1 MTVETTTQE
10 TDTELP
16 VEADSDMP
24 AETEAAVETGE
35 AAETEEALETGEAA
49 KADGF
54 PGDPFYE
61 LGLAPSIVDDIAS
74 QGLTEPTPIQRDAI
88 PAILAGG
95 DLIGLAQTGT
105 GKTAAYL
112 LPILHKLLEKR
123 KAKDVRRTSV
133 LVLAPTRELAY
144 QISDSIKAFSGS
156 FKVRYLTICG
166 GERYDFQIRALNKGV
181 DIIVATPG
189 RFEDLQARGKV
200 NLDDIEHF
208 VLDEGDQMI
217 DLGFYPAIKRIFET
231 LPSAC
236 QTVFFSATMP
246 AEMKSLAESFLENP
260 VTIQAAQAGQTVDA
274 ITQSAVLVK
283 GADKRDILLREL
295 QKLDGGQVLVFARTR
310 VRTEDLADW
319 LGEQGLNADMLHGDM
334 RQAIRQ
340 KVLRKFKRG
349 ELQVLVATDVAA
361 RGIDVSGLGLV
372 VNFDLPE
379 TVEAYVHRIGRTG
392 RAGQI
397 GAAVSICS
405 VADQEKLAAVLSKV
419 GQRMTVIDSDG
430 NVVEDFRPEHSP
442 SKGRGRGRPPR
453 HARGKGQGRDGGRED
468 GRPRKPRPARDGD
481 GSSFGKGRPQ
491 RGASKPAKPSF
502 GKPAGKTGGKPGG
515 KPFGK
520 PGGKPG
526 FDKPRRKPA
535 DGERHSAEHRPVEPQ
550 QQDAPRPFNQSD
562 KKFGKKFD
570 KTYDRKSGKPGGK
583 PFGKAGG
590 GKSFKDKPSGD
601 RPSHDRHGGKR
612 DDRPHRGDGPARQ
625 ERYDRN
631 DRQDRNDRHD
641 RKGWSGGDK
650 KGAAKQGKPPRDKHS
665 SKPAKPPRQAKAGKA
680 DRPAKSG
687 GGDMGGKTLSLRPGG
702 TGEGTKRRGP
712 LKPGRGQG
720 GNARLRRR
728 APR

>member
-1 MTVETTTQE
+1 MTVETTMQDSDTDLPENGVPENGAPE
-10 TDTELP
+10 TDVAD
-16 VEADSDMP
+16 VEADAD
-24 AETEAAVETGE
+24 AA
-35 AAETEEALETGEAA
+35 
-49 KADGF
+49 ADADERTADEGTQTF
-54 PGDPFYE
+54 PGDPFFE
-61 LGLAPSIVDDIAS
+61 LGLAPSIVDDIAG

-112 LPILHKLLEKR
+112 LPLLHKLLDKR

-133 LVLAPTRELAY
+133 LILAPTRELAY

-200 NLDDIEHF
+200 NLADIEHF

-246 AEMKSLAESFLENP
+246 AEMKSLAESFLDNP
-260 VTIQAAQAGQTVDA
+260 VTIKAAQAGQTVDA
-274 ITQSAVLVK
+274 IAQSAVLVR
-283 GADKRDILLREL
+283 GADKRDILLDEL
-295 QKLDGGQVLVFARTR
+295 RKLDGGQVLVFARTR

-361 RGIDVSGLGLV
+361 RGIDVSGLGMV

-419 GQRMTVIDSDG
+419 GQRMTIMNSDG
-430 NVVEDFRPEHSP
+430 NVVEDFRPERVP

-453 HARGKGQGRDGGRED
+453 HARGKAQGRDPGRNAGHDE
-468 GRPRKPRPARDGD
+468 GWPRKPRPAREDEGA
-481 GSSFGKGRPQ
+481 SVGKSRPQ
-491 RGASKPAKPSF
+491 RWASKPF
-502 GKPAGKTGGKPGG
+502 
-515 KPFGK
+515 FGK
-520 PGGKPG
+520 PGGK
-526 FDKPRRKPA
+526 A
-535 DGERHSAEHRPVEPQ
+535 DS
-550 QQDAPRPFNQSD
+550 
-562 KKFGKKFD
+562 
-570 KTYDRKSGKPGGK
+570 KSGGK
-583 PFGKAGG
+583 SG
-590 GKSFKDKPSGD
+590 GKSFGKPGSKPKSDKLKSDRPKSDRPTPDRPKGGKQKRGKDAGD
-601 RPSHDRHGGKR
+601 RF
-612 DDRPHRGDGPARQ
+612 DRPQRGDGPT
-625 ERYDRN
+625 RN
-631 DRQDRNDRHD
+631 ERQDRNEREDWSVGDR
-641 RKGWSGGDK
+641 
-650 KGAAKQGKPPRDKHS
+650 KGAAKQGKPPRGKHP
-665 SKPAKPPRQAKAGKA
+665 SKPAKPPHKAKSSKP
-680 DRPAKSG
+680 DRSAKSG
-687 GGDMGGKTLSLRPGG
+687 AGDMGGKTLSLRPGG
-702 TGEGTKRRGP
+702 TGEGTRRRGP

-728 APR
+728 MPR

>member
-1 MTVETTTQE
+1 MTVETTMQDSDTDLPENGVPENGAPE
-10 TDTELP
+10 TDVAVAD
-16 VEADSDMP
+16 VEADAD
-24 AETEAAVETGE
+24 AV
-35 AAETEEALETGEAA
+35 
-49 KADGF
+49 ADADERTADEGTQTF
-54 PGDPFYE
+54 PGDPFFE
-61 LGLAPSIVDDIAS
+61 LGLAPSIVDDIAG
-74 QGLTEPTPIQRDAI
+74 QGLTEPTPIQLDAI

-112 LPILHKLLEKR
+112 LPLLHKLLDKR

-133 LVLAPTRELAY
+133 LILAPTRELAY

-166 GERYDFQIRALNKGV
+166 GERYDFQIRALTKGV

-246 AEMKSLAESFLENP
+246 AEMKSLAESFLDNP
-260 VTIQAAQAGQTVDA
+260 VTIKAAQAGQTVDA
-274 ITQSAVLVK
+274 VAQSAVLVR
-283 GADKRDILLREL
+283 GADKRDILLDEL
-295 QKLDGGQVLVFARTR
+295 RKLDGGQVLVFARTR

-334 RQAIRQ
+334 RQAIRK
-340 KVLRKFKRG
+340 KVLRRFKRG

-361 RGIDVSGLGLV
+361 RGIDVSGLGMV

-405 VADQEKLAAVLSKV
+405 VADQEKLAAVLCKV
-419 GQRMTVIDSDG
+419 GQRMTIMDSDG
-430 NVVEDFRPEHSP
+430 DVVEDFRPERVP
-442 SKGRGRGRPPR
+442 SKGRGRGRQLR
-453 HARGKGQGRDGGRED
+453 HARGKAQGRDPGRNGGRYE
-468 GRPRKPRPARDGD
+468 GRPRKPSPAREDEGA
-481 GSSFGKGRPQ
+481 SVGKPRSQ
-491 RGASKPAKPSF
+491 RGASKP
-502 GKPAGKTGGKPGG
+502 
-515 KPFGK
+515 PFGK
-520 PGGKPG
+520 P
-526 FDKPRRKPA
+526 
-535 DGERHSAEHRPVEPQ
+535 
-550 QQDAPRPFNQSD
+550 
-562 KKFGKKFD
+562 
-570 KTYDRKSGKPGGK
+570 SGKPGGK
-583 PFGKAGG
+583 ADGKSGGKSG
-590 GKSFKDKPSGD
+590 GKSFGKPGSRPKSDKLKSDRPTPDRPKGGKQKRGKDAGD
-601 RPSHDRHGGKR
+601 RFDRLQ
-612 DDRPHRGDGPARQ
+612 RGDGPAQ
-625 ERYDRN
+625 HK
-631 DRQDRNDRHD
+631 RQDRNEREDWFEGD
-641 RKGWSGGDK
+641 RKGE
-650 KGAAKQGKPPRDKHS
+650 AKQGKPPRGKHP
-665 SKPAKPPRQAKAGKA
+665 SKPPKLPHKVKSCKP

-702 TGEGTKRRGP
+702 TGEGTRRRGP
-712 LKPGRGQG
+712 LKPGRDQG

-728 APR
+728 MPR

>member
-1 MTVETTTQE
+1 MTVETTMQDSDTDLPENGVPENGAPE
-10 TDTELP
+10 TDVAVAD
-16 VEADSDMP
+16 VEADAD
-24 AETEAAVETGE
+24 AA
-35 AAETEEALETGEAA
+35 
-49 KADGF
+49 ADADERTADEGTQTF
-54 PGDPFYE
+54 PGDPFFE
-61 LGLAPSIVDDIAS
+61 LGLAPSIVDDIAG

-112 LPILHKLLEKR
+112 LPLLHKLLDKR

-133 LVLAPTRELAY
+133 LILAPTRELAY

-246 AEMKSLAESFLENP
+246 AEMKSLAESFLDNP
-260 VTIQAAQAGQTVDA
+260 VTIKAAQAGQTVDA
-274 ITQSAVLVK
+274 IAQSAVLVR
-283 GADKRDILLREL
+283 GADKRDILLDEL
-295 QKLDGGQVLVFARTR
+295 RKLDGGQVLVFARTR

-361 RGIDVSGLGLV
+361 RGIDVSGLGMV

-419 GQRMTVIDSDG
+419 GQRMTIIDSDG
-430 NVVEDFRPEHSP
+430 NVVEDFRPERAP

-453 HARGKGQGRDGGRED
+453 HARGKAQGRDPGRNAGHDE
-468 GRPRKPRPARDGD
+468 GWPRKPRPAREDEGA
-481 GSSFGKGRPQ
+481 SVGKSRPQ
-491 RGASKPAKPSF
+491 RGASKPS
-502 GKPAGKTGGKPGG
+502 
-515 KPFGK
+515 FGK
-520 PGGKPG
+520 PGGK
-526 FDKPRRKPA
+526 A
-535 DGERHSAEHRPVEPQ
+535 DG
-550 QQDAPRPFNQSD
+550 
-562 KKFGKKFD
+562 
-570 KTYDRKSGKPGGK
+570 KSGGK
-583 PFGKAGG
+583 SG
-590 GKSFKDKPSGD
+590 GKSFGKPGSKPKSDKLKSDRPKSDRPTPDRPKGGKQKRGKDAGD
-601 RPSHDRHGGKR
+601 RF
-612 DDRPHRGDGPARQ
+612 DRPQRGDGPTRH
-625 ERYDRN
+625 E
-631 DRQDRNDRHD
+631 RQDRNEREEWSVGDR
-641 RKGWSGGDK
+641 
-650 KGAAKQGKPPRDKHS
+650 KGAAKQGKPPRGKHP
-665 SKPAKPPRQAKAGKA
+665 SKPAKPPHKAKSSKP
-680 DRPAKSG
+680 DRSAKSG
-687 GGDMGGKTLSLRPGG
+687 AGDMGGKTLSLRPGG
-702 TGEGTKRRGP
+702 TGEGTRRRGP

-728 APR
+728 MPR

>member
-1 MTVETTTQE
+1 MTVETTMQDSDTDLPENGVPENGAPE
-10 TDTELP
+10 TDVAD
-16 VEADSDMP
+16 VEADAD
-24 AETEAAVETGE
+24 AA
-35 AAETEEALETGEAA
+35 
-49 KADGF
+49 ADADERTADEGTQTF
-54 PGDPFYE
+54 PGDPFFE
-61 LGLAPSIVDDIAS
+61 LGLAPSIVDDIAG

-112 LPILHKLLEKR
+112 LPLLHMLLDKR

-133 LVLAPTRELAY
+133 LILAPTRELAY

-200 NLDDIEHF
+200 NLADIEHF

-246 AEMKSLAESFLENP
+246 AEMKSLAESFLDNP
-260 VTIQAAQAGQTVDA
+260 VTIKAAQAGQTVDA
-274 ITQSAVLVK
+274 IAQSAVLVR
-283 GADKRDILLREL
+283 GADKRDILLDEL
-295 QKLDGGQVLVFARTR
+295 RKLDGGQVLVFARTR
-310 VRTEDLADW
+310 VRTEDLAHW

-361 RGIDVSGLGLV
+361 RGIDVSGLGMV

-419 GQRMTVIDSDG
+419 GQRMTIMNSDG
-430 NVVEDFRPEHSP
+430 NVVEDFRPERVR

-453 HARGKGQGRDGGRED
+453 HARGKAQGRDPGRNAGHDE
-468 GRPRKPRPARDGD
+468 GWPRKPRPAREDEGA
-481 GSSFGKGRPQ
+481 SFGKSRPQ
-491 RGASKPAKPSF
+491 RWASKPF
-502 GKPAGKTGGKPGG
+502 
-515 KPFGK
+515 FGK
-520 PGGKPG
+520 PGGK
-526 FDKPRRKPA
+526 A
-535 DGERHSAEHRPVEPQ
+535 DG
-550 QQDAPRPFNQSD
+550 
-562 KKFGKKFD
+562 
-570 KTYDRKSGKPGGK
+570 KSGGK
-583 PFGKAGG
+583 SG
-590 GKSFKDKPSGD
+590 GKSFGKPGSKPKSDKLKSDKPKSDRPTPDRPKGGKQKRGKDAGD
-601 RPSHDRHGGKR
+601 RF
-612 DDRPHRGDGPARQ
+612 DRPQRGDGPTRH
-625 ERYDRN
+625 E
-631 DRQDRNDRHD
+631 RQDRNERED
-641 RKGWSGGDK
+641 WSGGGR
-650 KGAAKQGKPPRDKHS
+650 KGAAKQGKPPRGKHP
-665 SKPAKPPRQAKAGKA
+665 SKPAKPPHKAKSSKP
-680 DRPAKSG
+680 DRSAKSG
-687 GGDMGGKTLSLRPGG
+687 AGDMGGKTLSLRPGG
-702 TGEGTKRRGP
+702 TGEGTRRRGP

-728 APR
+728 MPR

>member
-1 MTVETTTQE
+1 MTVETTMQDSDTDLPENGVPENGAPE
-10 TDTELP
+10 TDVAD
-16 VEADSDMP
+16 VEADAD
-24 AETEAAVETGE
+24 AA
-35 AAETEEALETGEAA
+35 
-49 KADGF
+49 ADADERTADEGTQTF
-54 PGDPFYE
+54 PGDPFFE
-61 LGLAPSIVDDIAS
+61 LGLAPSIVDDIAG

-112 LPILHKLLEKR
+112 LPLLHKLLDKR

-133 LVLAPTRELAY
+133 LILAPTRELAY

-246 AEMKSLAESFLENP
+246 AEMKSLAESFLDNP
-260 VTIQAAQAGQTVDA
+260 VTIKAAQAGQTVDA
-274 ITQSAVLVK
+274 IAQSAVLVR
-283 GADKRDILLREL
+283 GADKRDILLDEL
-295 QKLDGGQVLVFARTR
+295 RKLDGGQVLVFARTR
-310 VRTEDLADW
+310 VRTEDLAHW

-361 RGIDVSGLGLV
+361 RGIDVSGLGMV

-419 GQRMTVIDSDG
+419 GQRMTIMNSDG
-430 NVVEDFRPEHSP
+430 NVVEDFRPERVP

-453 HARGKGQGRDGGRED
+453 HARGKAQGRDPGRNAGHDE
-468 GRPRKPRPARDGD
+468 GWPRKPRPAREDEGA
-481 GSSFGKGRPQ
+481 SVGKSRPQ
-491 RGASKPAKPSF
+491 RWASKPF
-502 GKPAGKTGGKPGG
+502 
-515 KPFGK
+515 FGK
-520 PGGKPG
+520 PGGK
-526 FDKPRRKPA
+526 A
-535 DGERHSAEHRPVEPQ
+535 DG
-550 QQDAPRPFNQSD
+550 
-562 KKFGKKFD
+562 
-570 KTYDRKSGKPGGK
+570 KSGGK
-583 PFGKAGG
+583 SG
-590 GKSFKDKPSGD
+590 GKSFGKPGSKPKSDKLKSDRPKSDRPTPDRPKGGKQKRGKDAGD
-601 RPSHDRHGGKR
+601 RF
-612 DDRPHRGDGPARQ
+612 DRPQRGDGPT
-625 ERYDRN
+625 RN
-631 DRQDRNDRHD
+631 ERQDRNEREDWSVGDR
-641 RKGWSGGDK
+641 
-650 KGAAKQGKPPRDKHS
+650 KGAAKQGKPPRGKHP
-665 SKPAKPPRQAKAGKA
+665 SKPAKPPHKAKSSKP
-680 DRPAKSG
+680 DRSAKSG
-687 GGDMGGKTLSLRPGG
+687 AGDMGGKTLSLRPGG
-702 TGEGTKRRGP
+702 TGEGTRRRGP

-728 APR
+728 MPR

>member
-1 MTVETTTQE
+1 MHVTVETPTPKDNADLPA
-10 TDTELP
+10 DT
-16 VEADSDMP
+16 ADF
-24 AETEAAVETGE
+24 T
-35 AAETEEALETGEAA
+35 
-49 KADGF
+49 
-54 PGDPFYE
+54 GDPFFE
-61 LGLAPSIVDDIAS
+61 LGIAPSIVDDIAR
-74 QGLTEPTPIQRDAI
+74 QGLTTPTAIQKDAI

-112 LPILHKLLEKR
+112 LPLLNKLLDKR
-123 KAKDVRRTSV
+123 KANDVRRTNV
-133 LVLAPTRELAY
+133 LILAPTRELAY

-166 GERYDFQIRALNKGV
+166 GERYDFQIRGLNKGV

-246 AEMKSLAESFLENP
+246 AEMKSLAESFLDNP
-260 VTIQAAQAGQTVDA
+260 TTIQAAQAGQTVDA
-274 ITQSAVLVK
+274 IAQSAVLVK

-295 QKLDGGQVLVFARTR
+295 QKLDGGRVLVFARTR
-310 VRTEDLADW
+310 LRTEELADW

-340 KVLRKFKRG
+340 KVLRKFKSG

-419 GQRMTVIDSDG
+419 GQRMTIIDIDG
-430 NVVEDFRPEHSP
+430 SVVEDFRPERLP
-442 SKGRGRGRPPR
+442 SKGRGRGRSCPPR
-453 HARGKGQGRDGGRED
+453 HARGNDGGRPGGRSGGREGGREGGRPGGRDGGRPGGRPGGRD
-468 GRPRKPRPARDGD
+468 GGRNADRPRKIRPARDDEG
-481 GSSFGKGRPQ
+481 GFNGKGRPQ
-491 RGASKPAKPSF
+491 RGASKP
-502 GKPAGKTGGKPGG
+502 GKPAYDKPRRKPADHDRPRADHRAGDASHDAPRPQRQGDGAGGKP
-515 KPFGK
+515 KFGK

-526 FDKPRRKPA
+526 GKFGGKPGGKFGGKPGGKFGGKPEGKFGGKSGGDKFDKPRR
-535 DGERHSAEHRPVEPQ
+535 
-550 QQDAPRPFNQSD
+550 
-562 KKFGKKFD
+562 
-570 KTYDRKSGKPGGK
+570 
-583 PFGKAGG
+583 
-590 GKSFKDKPSGD
+590 
-601 RPSHDRHGGKR
+601 
-612 DDRPHRGDGPARQ
+612 GDGPVR
-625 ERYDRN
+625 D
-631 DRQDRNDRHD
+631 DRQDRRDRPA
-641 RKGWSGGDK
+641 GDAPK
-650 KGAAKQGKPPRDKHS
+650 GKPPRNNHP
-665 SKPAKPPRQAKAGKA
+665 SKPATPPRQAKPGKA
-680 DRPAKSG
+680 DRPAKG
-687 GGDMGGKTLSLRPGG
+687 GGDKGDGTLSLRPGG

-712 LKPGRGQG
+712 LKPGRGKG

-728 APR
+728 TPR

>member
-1 MTVETTTQE
+1 MTVETTMQDSDTDLPENGVPENGAPE
-10 TDTELP
+10 TDVAD
-16 VEADSDMP
+16 VEADAD
-24 AETEAAVETGE
+24 AA
-35 AAETEEALETGEAA
+35 
-49 KADGF
+49 ADADERTADEGTQTF
-54 PGDPFYE
+54 PGDPFFE
-61 LGLAPSIVDDIAS
+61 LGLAPSIVDDIAG

-112 LPILHKLLEKR
+112 LPLLHKLLDKR

-133 LVLAPTRELAY
+133 LILAPTRELAY

-200 NLDDIEHF
+200 NLADIEHF

-246 AEMKSLAESFLENP
+246 AEMKSLAESFLDNP
-260 VTIQAAQAGQTVDA
+260 VTIKAAQAGQTVDA
-274 ITQSAVLVK
+274 IAQSAVLVR
-283 GADKRDILLREL
+283 GADKRDILLDEL
-295 QKLDGGQVLVFARTR
+295 RKLDGGQVLVFARTR
-310 VRTEDLADW
+310 VRTEDLAHW

-361 RGIDVSGLGLV
+361 RGIDVSGLGMV

-419 GQRMTVIDSDG
+419 GQRMTIMNSDG
-430 NVVEDFRPEHSP
+430 NVVEDFRPERVL

-453 HARGKGQGRDGGRED
+453 HARGKAQGRDPGRNAGHDE
-468 GRPRKPRPARDGD
+468 GWPRKPRPAREDEGA
-481 GSSFGKGRPQ
+481 SVGKSRPQ
-491 RGASKPAKPSF
+491 RWASKPF
-502 GKPAGKTGGKPGG
+502 
-515 KPFGK
+515 FGK
-520 PGGKPG
+520 PGGK
-526 FDKPRRKPA
+526 A
-535 DGERHSAEHRPVEPQ
+535 DG
-550 QQDAPRPFNQSD
+550 
-562 KKFGKKFD
+562 
-570 KTYDRKSGKPGGK
+570 KSGGK
-583 PFGKAGG
+583 SG
-590 GKSFKDKPSGD
+590 GKSFGKPGSKPKSDKLKSDRPKSDRPTPDRPKGGKQKRGKDAGD
-601 RPSHDRHGGKR
+601 RF
-612 DDRPHRGDGPARQ
+612 DRPQRGDGPT
-625 ERYDRN
+625 RN
-631 DRQDRNDRHD
+631 ERQDRNEREDWSVGDR
-641 RKGWSGGDK
+641 
-650 KGAAKQGKPPRDKHS
+650 KGAAKQGKPPRGKHP
-665 SKPAKPPRQAKAGKA
+665 SKPAKPPHKAKSSKP
-680 DRPAKSG
+680 DRSAKSG
-687 GGDMGGKTLSLRPGG
+687 AGDMGGKTLSLRPGG
-702 TGEGTKRRGP
+702 TGEGTRRRGP

-728 APR
+728 MPR

>member
-1 MTVETTTQE
+1 
-10 TDTELP
+10 
-16 VEADSDMP
+16 
-24 AETEAAVETGE
+24 
-35 AAETEEALETGEAA
+35 
-49 KADGF
+49 
-54 PGDPFYE
+54 GDPFFE
-61 LGLAPSIVDDIAS
+61 LGLAPSIVDDIAA
-74 QGLTEPTPIQRDAI
+74 QGLTTPTPIQQEAI
-88 PAILAGG
+88 PAILEGK

-112 LPILHKLLEKR
+112 LPLLHKLLDKR

-133 LVLAPTRELAY
+133 LILAPTRELAY

-246 AEMKSLAESFLENP
+246 AEMKSLAESFLDNP
-260 VTIQAAQAGQTVDA
+260 VTIKAAQAGQTVDA

-283 GADKRDILLREL
+283 GADKRDILLDEL
-295 QKLDGGQVLVFARTR
+295 RKLDGGQVLVFARTR

-361 RGIDVSGLGLV
+361 RGIDVSGLGMV

-419 GQRMTVIDSDG
+419 GQRMTIIDSDG
-430 NVVEDFRPEHSP
+430 NVVEDFRPERVP

-453 HARGKGQGRDGGRED
+453 HARGKPQGRDTGRNGGRDE
-468 GRPRKPRPARDGD
+468 GRPRKPRPARDDEGA
-481 GSSFGKGRPQ
+481 SFGKPRPQ
-491 RGASKPAKPSF
+491 RGASKPSF
-502 GKPAGKTGGKPGG
+502 GKPGG
-515 KPFGK
+515 KSGGK
-520 PGGKPG
+520 SFGKPG

-535 DGERHSAEHRPVEPQ
+535 DGDRPRADHPAGEAAAHDSP
-550 QQDAPRPFNQSD
+550 PPFKQSENKSG

-570 KTYDRKSGKPGGK
+570 RNSGKPGGK

-590 GKSFKDKPSGD
+590 KAGGGKSFNGKPSGEH
-601 RPSHDRHGGKR
+601 PSHDRPAGKR
-612 DDRPHRGDGPARQ
+612 NEQPRRGDASARQ
-625 ERYDRN
+625 ERH
-631 DRQDRNDRHD
+631 DRNDRHD
-641 RKGWSGGDK
+641 REDWSGGDR
-650 KGAAKQGKPPRDKHS
+650 KGAAKQGKPPRGKHP
-665 SKPAKPPRQAKAGKA
+665 SKPAKPPHKAKSGKP

-720 GNARLRRR
+720 
-728 APR
+728 

>member
-1 MTVETTTQE
+1 MTVETTTQD
-10 TDTELP
+10 TDTEVP
-16 VEADSDMP
+16 VEAGP
-24 AETEAAVETGE
+24 APENDTADAT
-35 AAETEEALETGEAA
+35 
-49 KADGF
+49 DGF
-54 PGDPFYE
+54 PGDPFFE
-61 LGLAPSIVDDIAS
+61 LGLAPSIVDDIAA

-112 LPILHKLLEKR
+112 LPLLHRLLEKR

-133 LVLAPTRELAY
+133 LILAPTRELAY

-181 DIIVATPG
+181 DVIVATPG

-246 AEMKSLAESFLENP
+246 AEMKSLAESFLDNP

-274 ITQSAVLVK
+274 IAQSAILVK

-295 QKLDGGQVLVFARTR
+295 RRLDGGQVLVFARTR

-361 RGIDVSGLGLV
+361 RGIDVTGLGLV

-419 GQRMTVIDSDG
+419 GQRMTIADSDG
-430 NVVEDFRPEHSP
+430 NPVEDFRPERVP

-453 HARGKGQGRDGGRED
+453 HARGNGQGRAGGRDD

-491 RGASKPAKPSF
+491 RGASKPPKPSF
-502 GKPAGKTGGKPGG
+502 GKPAGKPGG

-520 PGGKPG
+520 AGGKPG

-535 DGERHSAEHRPVEPQ
+535 DGEWQGAEHQSAEAP
-550 QQDAPRPFNQSD
+550 QQDAPRPFKPSD
-562 KKFGKKFD
+562 KKAGKKFD
-570 KTYDRKSGKPGGK
+570 KKFDRNSGK

-601 RPSHDRHGGKR
+601 RPSHDRPGGKR
-612 DDRPHRGDGPARQ
+612 DDRPRRGDAPARQ
-625 ERYDRN
+625 DRH
-631 DRQDRNDRHD
+631 DRQDRNERHD
-641 RKGWSGGDK
+641 RKDWSGGDR
-650 KGAAKQGKPPRDKHS
+650 KGAAKQGKPPRGKLP

-680 DRPAKSG
+680 DRPATSG

-702 TGEGTKRRGP
+702 TGEGTRRRGP

-728 APR
+728 VPR

>member
-1 MTVETTTQE
+1 MTVETTMQDSDTDLPENGVPENGAPE
-10 TDTELP
+10 TDVAD
-16 VEADSDMP
+16 VEADAD
-24 AETEAAVETGE
+24 AA
-35 AAETEEALETGEAA
+35 
-49 KADGF
+49 ADADERTADEGTQTF
-54 PGDPFYE
+54 PGDPFFE
-61 LGLAPSIVDDIAS
+61 LGLAPSIVDDIAG

-112 LPILHKLLEKR
+112 LPLLHKLLDKR

-133 LVLAPTRELAY
+133 LILAPTRELAY

-246 AEMKSLAESFLENP
+246 AEMKSLAESFLDNP
-260 VTIQAAQAGQTVDA
+260 VTIKAAQAGQTVDA
-274 ITQSAVLVK
+274 IAQSAVLVR
-283 GADKRDILLREL
+283 GADKRDILLDEL
-295 QKLDGGQVLVFARTR
+295 RKLDGGQVLVFARTR
-310 VRTEDLADW
+310 VRTEDLAHW

-361 RGIDVSGLGLV
+361 RGIDVSGLGMV

-419 GQRMTVIDSDG
+419 GQRMTIMNSDG
-430 NVVEDFRPEHSP
+430 NVVEDFRPERVP

-453 HARGKGQGRDGGRED
+453 HARGKAQGRDPGRNAGHDE
-468 GRPRKPRPARDGD
+468 GWPRKPRPAREDEGA
-481 GSSFGKGRPQ
+481 SVGKSRPQ
-491 RGASKPAKPSF
+491 RGASKPF
-502 GKPAGKTGGKPGG
+502 
-515 KPFGK
+515 FGK
-520 PGGKPG
+520 PGGK
-526 FDKPRRKPA
+526 A
-535 DGERHSAEHRPVEPQ
+535 DG
-550 QQDAPRPFNQSD
+550 
-562 KKFGKKFD
+562 
-570 KTYDRKSGKPGGK
+570 KSGGK
-583 PFGKAGG
+583 SG
-590 GKSFKDKPSGD
+590 GKSFGKPGSKPKSDKLKSDRPKSDRPTPDRPKGGKQKRGKDAGD
-601 RPSHDRHGGKR
+601 RF
-612 DDRPHRGDGPARQ
+612 DRPQRGDGPTRH
-625 ERYDRN
+625 E
-631 DRQDRNDRHD
+631 RQDRNEREEWSVGDR
-641 RKGWSGGDK
+641 
-650 KGAAKQGKPPRDKHS
+650 KGAAKQGKPPRGKHP
-665 SKPAKPPRQAKAGKA
+665 SKPAKPPHKAKSSKP
-680 DRPAKSG
+680 DRSAKSG
-687 GGDMGGKTLSLRPGG
+687 AGDMGGKTLSLRPGG
-702 TGEGTKRRGP
+702 TGEGTRRRGP

-728 APR
+728 MPR